1 VRIIA
6 ATNENLDESIAKG
19 AFREDLFFRLSVITL
34 TLPPLRDRG
43 DDAVLIAEK
52 FLRRL
57 AKQHRLPVPQLDAE
71 VRHALFAHHWPGNVR
86 ELKNAIERALLLS
99 PPEQLLVS
107 EFLPRSASRPPSN
120 GPLPFP
126 APLDDIT
133 VAAAHATLEHCNG
146 NRSEAARR
154 LGISR
159 RRLRRLLSLE
169 GSGV

>member
-1 VRIIA
+1 
-6 ATNENLDESIAKG
+6 
-19 AFREDLFFRLSVITL
+19 
-34 TLPPLRDRG
+34 
-43 DDAVLIAEK
+43 
-52 FLRRL
+52 
-57 AKQHRLPVPQLDAE
+57 
-71 VRHALFAHHWPGNVR
+71 VR